1 MPDPKILDYIKTEQ
15 QKGFAKATITT
26 ALLKIGWPQPQ
37 IDEAFASLNNQ
48 TPAAPVNQTPKQTP
62 SQSSNYLP
70 GVKQLFGQAWQ
81 IEKNRFKTIGA
92 IMLFPFAFLVIGLI
106 VGLIGIFAKQ
116 NLIAIAVVGIA
127 VLFTIVFNICAPI
140 ALILT
145 IKYRNEK
152 IGFRQ
157 AYTKSVGKAIPLI
170 ILSILSGLIS
180 LTGLILFI
188 VPAFI
193 FGIWFSMAIYALV
206 SDDAGIIASLK
217 LSKQYVNGKFFAV
230 LYRFIGFSI
239 IIFLLSLLIGLIPVV
254 NLFLAIINLLLFS
267 PLSTIYSYLL
277 YENLK
282 NLNGKPISNQPSKL
296 FVSLILFLLAL
307 IAFLLLVVLA
317 YVVPNLI
324 KNYGKPP
331 TSYTNPSTQNYNPTA
346 TNTFSTPSPQ
356 PKTSLTTQTISDC
369 ESSTYEKIRSS
380 NQSQIENAI
389 IAYEKSHGAI
399 PKNIPPVKSPLKEI
413 SSDGADICSDLV
425 PAYLSALPEDPCIN
439 NGVSITNCSTHYD
452 TGYEV
457 GLVKMGIITAFDVEW
472 ASPEIR
478 SENSTNNQLSTP
490 TPEQTSNSALTPACT
505 IDWSN
510 FPPLIITGQ
519 PYTFSVTFNSNFG
532 TAMPSVYIYPSG
544 QALYRGSNS
553 SGSNLNSV
561 TVIVNLTGPANGTYT
576 LKPYLDNSSAQGV
589 ECNEK
594 TFTVGEQNLPS
605 PTP

>member
-1 MPDPKILDYIKTEQ
+1 MPDQKILDYIKTEE

-26 ALLKIGWPQPQ
+26 ALLKIGWPQTQ

-48 TPAAPVNQTPKQTP
+48 TPAAPVSQTPKQTP
-62 SQSSNYLP
+62 PQISNYLP

-81 IEKNRFKTIGA
+81 IEKDRFKTIGA
-92 IMLFPFAFLVIGLI
+92 IMLFPFAFLIIGLI

-116 NLIAIAVVGIA
+116 NLIAIAVIGIA
-127 VLFTIVFNICAPI
+127 ALFTIVFNICAPI
-140 ALILT
+140 ALILA
-145 IKYRNEK
+145 IKYRHEK

-157 AYTKSVGKAIPLI
+157 AYTKSIGKAIPLI
-170 ILSILSGLIS
+170 ILSILSGLIA

-239 IIFLLSLLIGLIPVV
+239 IIFLLSLLIGLIPIV
-254 NLFLAIINLLLFS
+254 NLFLGIINLLVLS

-307 IAFLLLVVLA
+307 IAFLLLLVLA
-317 YVVPNLI
+317 YVIPNLI
-324 KNYGKPP
+324 KNYSKPP
-331 TSYTNPSTQNYNPTA
+331 TAYQYKQTLPNKNLNSLPAQTPMPTQSVNPSQIPAPIEA
-346 TNTFSTPSPQ
+346 T
-356 PKTSLTTQTISDC
+356 
-369 ESSTYEKIRSS
+369 
-380 NQSQIENAI
+380 
-389 IAYEKSHGAI
+389 G
-399 PKNIPPVKSPLKEI
+399 
-413 SSDGADICSDLV
+413 
-425 PAYLSALPEDPCIN
+425 SAE
-439 NGVSITNCSTHYD
+439 
-452 TGYEV
+452 
-457 GLVKMGIITAFDVEW
+457 
-472 ASPEIR
+472 
-478 SENSTNNQLSTP
+478 TP
-490 TPEQTSNSALTPACT
+490 TCT

-519 PYTFSVTFNSNFG
+519 PYTFSVMFNSNFG
-532 TAMPSVYIYPSG
+532 TAMPSVYIYPGG
-544 QALYRGSNS
+544 QALYRDSNS

-561 TVIVNLTGPANGTYT
+561 TVTVGLTGPTNGTYT

-594 TFTVGEQNLPS
+594 TFTVGEQNQPS